1 MNLSKYKR
9 LKALLH
15 KVLAKQ
21 QAKREQTYPVC
32 LHAVEK
38 YEKVDNVNTQNDYE
52 TASKKWTDKKKTYLF
67 FVFCKCV

>member
-9 LKALLH
+9 WKALLH

-38 YEKVDNVNTQNDYE
+38 YEKVDNINTQNDYE
-52 TASKKWTDKKKTYLF
+52 TASKK
-67 FVFCKCV
+67 